1 MKSKAMLEKGAD
13 QSLTVEDAL
22 EKTLED
28 LTLFLGATGGNSKST
43 LHDDILEM
51 VERSL
56 IRIALRR
63 SNNVKMNAAAF
74 LGINRN
80 TLHKKI
86 ESLKINGKD
95 N

>member
-1 MKSKAMLEKGAD
+1 MKSKAKMEKEAD
-13 QSLTVEDAL
+13 VSSAVESVL

-28 LTLFLGATGGNSKST
+28 LTLFLGTGNKSKST
-43 LHDDILEM
+43 LYDEILEM

-56 IRIALRR
+56 IKIALRR
-63 SNNVKMNAAAF
+63 ENYVKMNAAAF

-86 ESLKINGKD
+86 EKLNISCKD
-95 N
+95 K